1 MDCHA
6 APSLQ
11 RDELL
16 LVRRSP
22 CLPRRLRGT
31 RFGRLN
37 PRLPSHTFKFEI
49 RKTVV
54 ARESFLSESF
64 QIFFPNPP
72 FAGFNQL
79 CCSGQ
84 QRRQSNATRY
94 ANPPRQ
100 SSESGRTF
108 SECLHVTRSRP
119 PAMYQLRARSAY
131 KPVWADAG
139 RRAAVARRRHVGAA
153 AHVQPHCT
161 GAVSPRRLCRGP
173 TYSAASLG
181 SHEEPRAFDPKI
193 PDHAGASRRLLAA
206 RHRSLSTS
214 RRLTPGWPSVC
225 LLRSQPPRTPRPRWL
240 HTFVRIAMS
249 RCMRCPTFLPSRPQ
263 SPSTLAPGRPNGS
276 A

>member
-1 MDCHA
+1 MCFSSAAPTCSLDCHA

-16 LVRRSP
+16 LVRRNP

-153 AHVQPHCT
+153 AHVQLHCT
-161 GAVSPRRLCRGP
+161 GAVCHGDTAVGRRIPPPLSARTKSHTRSIRSYP
-173 TYSAASLG
+173 TMQA
-181 SHEEPRAFDPKI
+181 
-193 PDHAGASRRLLAA
+193 
-206 RHRSLSTS
+206 
-214 RRLTPGWPSVC
+214 
-225 LLRSQPPRTPRPRWL
+225 
-240 HTFVRIAMS
+240 
-249 RCMRCPTFLPSRPQ
+249 LPS
-263 SPSTLAPGRPNGS
+263 GS
-276 A
+276 RQHGIRL